1 MVDKVFFFWLAVT
14 ILMNAYI
21 CFRWSSNNLLNST
34 IKVLYFFIS
43 VGGLILAYHHFI
55 LHNPI

>member
-1 MVDKVFFFWLAVT
+1 MVDKVFFFWLVVT
-14 ILMNAYI
+14 ILMNAYV
-21 CFRWSSNNLLNST
+21 CFRSSSNSLLNST

>member
-1 MVDKVFFFWLAVT
+1 MVDKVFFFWLVVT

-21 CFRWSSNNLLNST
+21 CFRWSSNSLLNST